1 MSIDI
6 TVIDELAEVK
16 SALRIT
22 HADDDNLLGRLLQ
35 SATRECLR
43 FLNSDELPVD
53 QSSSNEIDIM
63 PDVFQGIVL
72 MVQADYEGDPTKR
85 DTYRMA
91 AESLWMPYR
100 VEVGV

>member
-1 MSIDI
+1 MIYI
-6 TVIDELAEVK
+6 NEIDELAEVK
-16 SALRIT
+16 LALRIT
-22 HADDDNLLGRLLQ
+22 HSSDDDLLNRLLQ

-63 PDVFQGIVL
+63 PDVFQGIIL

-85 DTYRMA
+85 DIYRKA

-100 VEVGV
+100 IEVGV